1 MKNFSAF
8 SARKMNVRSAGI
20 AVKKLIKRFPRA
32 AFAVSLDFSLGFKL
46 GKIPVN
52 RAFADF
58 LSALRASGV
67 GIVRRRFPAVPQGS
81 AVLSSL

>member
-8 SARKMNVRSAGI
+8 PARKMNVRPAGI

-58 LSALRASGV
+58 LSAKSLLNLPRRKHF
-67 GIVRRRFPAVPQGS
+67 VRIFAQK
-81 AVLSSL
+81 